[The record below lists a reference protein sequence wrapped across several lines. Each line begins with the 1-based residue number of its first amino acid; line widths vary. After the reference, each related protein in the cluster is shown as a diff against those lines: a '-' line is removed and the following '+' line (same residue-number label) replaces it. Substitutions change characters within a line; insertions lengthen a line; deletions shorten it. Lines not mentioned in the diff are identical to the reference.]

1 MKLSHIITVAIL
13 CASAVSSIAGVGL
26 VARQF
31 TIERTAVQVVV
42 NTAVVER
49 MQGVSDAVGYLSA
62 ADQQALL
69 QKYGFSDRDAFDK
82 ALRDRRRE
90 LGEAQQVR
98 ADTLRAN
105 DKRLAGLLA
114 ACAFAGI
121 AALMGAIATY
131 DIAATRKQ
139 RVADV
144 TP

>member
-31 TIERTAVQVVV
+31 TLERTAVQVVV

-69 QKYGFSDRDAFDK
+69 QKYGFSDRDAFDE

-90 LGEAQQVR
+90 LGEAQ
-98 ADTLRAN
+98 
-105 DKRLAGLLA
+105 
-114 ACAFAGI
+114 
-121 AALMGAIATY
+121 
-131 DIAATRKQ
+131 
-139 RVADV
+139 
-144 TP
+144 